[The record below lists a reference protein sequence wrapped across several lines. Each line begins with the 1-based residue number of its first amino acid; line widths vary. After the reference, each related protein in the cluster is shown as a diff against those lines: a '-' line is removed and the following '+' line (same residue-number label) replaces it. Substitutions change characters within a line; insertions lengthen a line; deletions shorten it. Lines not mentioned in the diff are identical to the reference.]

1 METTTRKLLTINA
14 EASLENLLAND
25 IEHFGAHGYTIIDAR
40 GKGAHGV
47 RSARWEAD
55 RNIHI
60 EIICDEQT
68 ADAILNHLQERYFK
82 HYAVVAY
89 ITDVQVLR
97 PEKF

>member
-1 METTTRKLLTINA
+1 METTTRKLLTITA
-14 EASLENLLAND
+14 EASLEALLAND

-40 GKGAHGV
+40 GKGAHGM

-60 EIICDEQT
+60 EIICDQQT
-68 ADAILNHLQERYFK
+68 ADGILNHLQERYFK

-89 ITDVQVLR
+89 MTDVQVLR